1 MLGRSHLFHF
11 FKNCHYFEEI
21 FQKRMQKELIFLEEK
36 PQNVKEE
43 EEKKTT
49 TPHPTPKPYHL
60 ETTKVG
66 ILMRLLVDS

>member
-1 MLGRSHLFHF
+1 
-11 FKNCHYFEEI
+11 
-21 FQKRMQKELIFLEEK
+21 MQKELIFLEEK